1 MTKIPLSDL
10 RAVAENRPDGYYDEV
25 IRNGRIEM
33 IESVVLD
40 DDAYRELQKKFG
52 PSLITIKPIPRE
64 QWPIWAKA
72 LAQFS
77 KSEDKGIGD
86 VVARMIGDEK
96 SEKFKAWYL
105 VTFGK
110 PCGCNGRQ
118 KQWNTKYPLNLKAT

>member
-1 MTKIPLSDL
+1 MSMSLTKCQ
-10 RAVAENRPDGYYDEV
+10 RWWENG
-25 IRNGRIEM
+25 
-33 IESVVLD
+33 VLI
-40 DDAYRELQKKFG
+40 RELAYGVEVVGNIGKTPTELG
-52 PSLITIKPIPRE
+52 LDIPNGSIPRD
-64 QWPIWAKA
+64 QWPLWAKA
-72 LAQFS
+72 LSQFS
-77 KSEDKGIGD
+77 KPKDRGIGD